1 MMLKMAGLRGYIIKR
16 LMLAPVLLIVI
27 TMITFASASLAVGD
41 PATLIFG
48 GAINP
53 EMQKGAHQDR
63 DSLFEAMEAYEQVKE
78 DLGLNHPIWIQYLI
92 WLAHLATG
100 DFGTNWE
107 SGNPIVEE
115 MLTLFPATLQLA
127 ITALIFACST
137 GIIVGIISAIK
148 HNQATDR
155 VLVFVTLTLYSTP
168 GYWLAFILIQ
178 LIAIDMYSLH
188 GGFITMGWRDN
199 ANPLGR
205 LIIPGVAM
213 GIASAGFYAR
223 ITRSSMLEVIRQD
236 YITTAR
242 SKGLA
247 EKVVIYK
254 HALKNAL
261 IPVVTVIGLSLAGLF
276 GGSVIM
282 ETIFSWPGMGR
293 YGYNALLLRN
303 YPVIMGV
310 VLFSSSLLIFMNIV
324 VDIAYA
330 FLDPRIRYG

>member
-1 MMLKMAGLRGYIIKR
+1 MKR
-16 LMLAPVLLIVI
+16 LMLAPLLLIVI
-27 TMITFASASLAVGD
+27 TMITYSSAALAVGD

-48 GAINP
+48 GAVNP
-53 EMQKGAHQDR
+53 EMSKGQKDITAED
-63 DSLFEAMEAYEQVKE
+63 FEAMEAEYERLKE
-78 DLGLNHPIWIQYLI
+78 SLGLNYPIWVQYLI

-107 SGNPIVEE
+107 TNQPIVQE
-115 MLTLFPATLQLA
+115 MLSLFPATLQLTT
-127 ITALIFACST
+127 TALLFACST

-148 HNQATDR
+148 HNQFTDR
-155 VLVFVTLTLYSTP
+155 FLVFLTLTLYSTP

-178 LIAIDMYSLH
+178 IIAIDLLPLH
-188 GGFITMGWRDN
+188 GGFITPGWRDD
-199 ANPLGR
+199 ASPIGR
-205 LIIPGVAM
+205 LIIPGIAM

-261 IPVVTVIGLSLAGLF
+261 IPVVTVIGLDLAGLF
-276 GGSVIM
+276 GG
-282 ETIFSWPGMGR
+282 R
-293 YGYNALLLRN
+293 YGYRALLIRN

-310 VLFSSSLLIFMNIV
+310 VLFSSTLLILMNLV

-330 FLDPRIRYG
+330 YLDPRIRFG

>member
-1 MMLKMAGLRGYIIKR
+1 MAGLRGYVVKR
-16 LMLAPVLLIVI
+16 LILAPVLLLVI
-27 TMITFASASLAVGD
+27 TMITYSSAALAVGD

-53 EMQKGAHQDR
+53 EMMRGQKDITAED
-63 DSLFEAMEAYEQVKE
+63 LMAMEAEYERLRDE
-78 DLGLNHPIWIQYLI
+78 LGLNHPVWIQYLI

-100 DFGTNWE
+100 DFGRNWE
-107 SGNPIVEE
+107 TNQPIVEE
-115 MLTLFPATLQLA
+115 MLHLFPATLQLTT
-127 ITALIFACST
+127 TALLFACST
-137 GIIVGIISAIK
+137 GIIVGIISAVK
-148 HNQATDR
+148 HNQFTDR
-155 VLVFVTLTLYSTP
+155 FLVFVTLTLYSTP

-178 LIAIDMYSLH
+178 FIAIDLFPLH
-188 GGFITMGWRDN
+188 GGFITPGWRDN
-199 ANPLGR
+199 ASPIGR

-261 IPVVTVIGLSLAGLF
+261 IPVVTIIGLDLAGLF
-276 GGSVIM
+276 GGAVIM

-293 YGYNALLLRN
+293 YGYRALLTRN

-310 VLFSSSLLIFMNIV
+310 VLFSSTLLILMNLV

-330 FLDPRIRYG
+330 YLDPRIRYS

>member
-1 MMLKMAGLRGYIIKR
+1 MAGLRGYIVKR
-16 LMLAPVLLIVI
+16 LLMAPLLLIVI
-27 TMITFASASLAVGD
+27 TMITYSSAALAVGD

-53 EMQKGAHQDR
+53 EMMRGQKDITPEQ
-63 DSLFEAMEAYEQVKE
+63 LEQMEADYQRLRDE
-78 DLGLNHPIWIQYLI
+78 LGLNHPIWIQYLI

-100 DFGTNWE
+100 DFGT
-107 SGNPIVEE
+107 
-115 MLTLFPATLQLA
+115 
-127 ITALIFACST
+127 CST

-148 HNQATDR
+148 HNQFTDR
-155 VLVFVTLTLYSTP
+155 FLVFVTLTLYSTP

-178 LIAIDMYSLH
+178 IVAIDMMPLH
-188 GGFITMGWRDN
+188 GGFITPGWRDD
-199 ANPLGR
+199 ASPIGR

-236 YITTAR
+236 YIITAR

-261 IPVVTVIGLSLAGLF
+261 IPVVTIIGLDLVGLF
-276 GGSVIM
+276 GGAVIM

-293 YGYNALLLRN
+293 YGYRNLLIRN

-310 VLFSSSLLIFMNIV
+310 VLFSSTLLILMNLV

-330 FLDPRIRYG
+330 YLDPRIRYG

>member
-1 MMLKMAGLRGYIIKR
+1 MAGLRGYVIKR
-16 LMLAPVLLIVI
+16 LLIAPVLLIVI
-27 TMITFASASLAVGD
+27 TIITFSSAALAVGD

-53 EMQKGAHQDR
+53 EMMRGKEMTEADYAQ
-63 DSLFEAMEAYEQVKE
+63 FEAEYEE
-78 DLGLNHPIWIQYLI
+78 LRNELGLNHPIWIQYLI

-107 SGNPIVEE
+107 TERPIVEE
-115 MLTLFPATLQLA
+115 MLELFPATLQLA
-127 ITALIFACST
+127 TTALLFACST
-137 GIIVGIISAIK
+137 GVIVGIISAIK

-155 VLVFVTLTLYSTP
+155 FLVFATLTLYSTP

-178 LIAIDMYSLH
+178 ILALDLYPLH
-188 GGFITMGWRDN
+188 NGFITPGWRDN
-199 ANPLGR
+199 ASPIGR

-236 YITTAR
+236 YIMTAR

-247 EKVVIYK
+247 EKIVIYK

-261 IPVVTVIGLSLAGLF
+261 IPVVTIIGLDLAGLF
-276 GGSVIM
+276 GGAVIM
-282 ETIFSWPGMGR
+282 ETIFAWPGMGR
-293 YGYNALLLRN
+293 YGYRALQIRN

-310 VLFSSSLLIFMNIV
+310 VLFSSTLLIIMNLV

-330 FLDPRIRYG
+330 YLDPRIRYS